1 MAYYVVQEYNETIVV
16 RDERDLALVDFNF
29 YYAI

>member
-16 RDERDLALVDFNF
+16 TDERDLALVDFNF
-29 YYAI
+29 FYTI